1 MFLFIVP
8 SLDPDTSAPATH
20 HGFSRALLWPSSS
33 CTPPHETESSQG
45 QGHMCTR
52 IHATSSKAYSRD
64 PGYQKSCPNEPKG
77 GPHQYLQVWQGD
89 HACLARGTPDL
100 CAMPVSVQNG
110 ADMGKQK
117 GKSVPALSCR
127 HVLSQN
133 SEELQNSNL
142 AHQTIIK
149 AYLALSIVPFFLVP
163 EIQPSPCSLSVSAQH
178 IAVLPQTTFLSL
190 PCS

>member
-1 MFLFIVP
+1 MPFRGPYSGLLP
-8 SLDPDTSAPATH
+8 AAPHPMGQRAHKAKGMCAPESMQPLRKPTLGTQDTRNPAQR
-20 HGFSRALLWPSSS
+20 SPRV
-33 CTPPHETESSQG
+33 
-45 QGHMCTR
+45 GHITIC
-52 IHATSSKAYSRD
+52 K
-64 PGYQKSCPNEPKG
+64 C
-77 GPHQYLQVWQGD
+77 WQGD

-100 CAMPVSVQNG
+100 CAMPFSVQNG
-110 ADMGKQK
+110 ANMGKQK

-149 AYLALSIVPFFLVP
+149 AYMALSIVPFFLVA

-178 IAVLPQTTFLSL
+178 IAAFPQTTFLSL